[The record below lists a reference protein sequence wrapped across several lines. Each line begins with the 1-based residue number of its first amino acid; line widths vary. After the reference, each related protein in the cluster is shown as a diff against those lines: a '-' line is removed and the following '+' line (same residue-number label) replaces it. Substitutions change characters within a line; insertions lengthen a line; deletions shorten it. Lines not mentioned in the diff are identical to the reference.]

1 MVNILF
7 ISGLILLSATTSYA
21 GTWEIITHG
30 GYDAAVSA
38 WNKIALI
45 FSDNNYTALFL
56 SVAVLGAIILYLSV
70 YTRIALGS
78 KGNPLSGWGV
88 PFMIG
93 IVLYMGFIVPKDR
106 IIIYDETLNR
116 GPQAID
122 NIPRGV
128 ATIAGLLNK
137 IEKGFTNIIWTSSDP
152 STDYRI
158 QAGGAGFN
166 ALGATSAGLYN
177 LPYSFTSTFE
187 NFIKDCVF
195 VEMQRPGTSLDINK
209 IQSGQQDYLT
219 VITES
224 ANPAFYT
231 TSYLNKTEGEP
242 LTCSDAAQQIA
253 RWLNNQNNVKPAIKA
268 ACAVAGYDPNIPQS
282 LNACINATDN
292 LIGKLTEN
300 QITSTLSGFAQQ
312 AIFAQVT
319 ANVTTS
325 INPSLA
331 IKALATSQ
339 SMSSFIGMGAHA
351 NSWIPVIKETLSA
364 IAVGLVPLFAIVC
377 VTPLVGKAFSIM
389 AGMFVWLSVWGIVDS
404 IIHSFAMEFAYKS
417 AESLKISG
425 GASGLASMLMF
436 PGYTVKVGALFGAI
450 RWFGLMLSS
459 IITAMFLRF
468 GGTAMAML
476 AGSLSGTV
484 QAAGAS
490 YGVSM
495 LKNPSSVFSSE
506 VMPAVGIHNAAVT
519 VGGINNLAQGLG
531 KHQGGSMA
539 GQAMVGSKYGAGGI
553 AESGF
558 LSGVESTERGLSLG
572 TSERAEMVGR
582 VAGGTAVGGAVATK
596 MMAEAMGYTGSDADK
611 AAQLATFRG
620 RGNVLNKTEAENL
633 NLKLFGKTD
642 GAFESGMKLDFG
654 MSGDGQ
660 YYYKGITSDG
670 TKLVEVAG
678 NKQITTMRAT
688 NVDLG
693 GGYKGLAGDL
703 IMEKDI
709 TTGATTTRYSGI
721 IADKNGKTYQ
731 GTLTKDPEGN
741 MVLVDGESGRKFES
755 KDYTEN
761 QNWSGNY
768 SGIDF
773 KHAIFTQKG
782 DNINISGT
790 NADATLLRQ
799 IARKARALGDT
810 KAAVQIEKIAQ
821 GLKPGESASYK
832 ITGDSRG
839 NIAGIEVVRESTGQ
853 KVDMGVYKKTQQT
866 RVGDDTRI
874 GNETTKGDR
883 DTDLNW
889 QGTFDGIEF
898 VRAEKTVQG
907 DLVFIRGIGKD
918 GNYYT
923 IVGRQYKDANGRLI
937 QETISKDID
946 VGPNYDGSAL
956 AMVLSGKMPALKTDP
971 EKYKFT
977 AAFTSE
983 VHNIFSRKVRNTT
996 GIQGDLGVG
1005 SGGVGIGIMASGVGI
1020 SDYNQLFYEVKDIV
1034 DRVGTNPN
1042 LTSQE
1047 LKKWFDKK
1055 MEEVEKQVAP
1065 VKGNLLEQQIDKFG
1079 EFKPYGP
1086 T

>member
-436 PGYTVKVGALFGAI
+436 PGQE
-450 RWFGLMLSS
+450 
-459 IITAMFLRF
+459 FLI
-468 GGTAMAML
+468 L
-476 AGSLSGTV
+476 L
-484 QAAGAS
+484 Q
-490 YGVSM
+490 
-495 LKNPSSVFSSE
+495 
-506 VMPAVGIHNAAVT
+506 
-519 VGGINNLAQGLG
+519 
-531 KHQGGSMA
+531 
-539 GQAMVGSKYGAGGI
+539 
-553 AESGF
+553 ESF
-558 LSGVESTERGLSLG
+558 N
-572 TSERAEMVGR
+572 
-582 VAGGTAVGGAVATK
+582 
-596 MMAEAMGYTGSDADK
+596 
-611 AAQLATFRG
+611 Q
-620 RGNVLNKTEAENL
+620 
-633 NLKLFGKTD
+633 
-642 GAFESGMKLDFG
+642 
-654 MSGDGQ
+654 
-660 YYYKGITSDG
+660 
-670 TKLVEVAG
+670 
-678 NKQITTMRAT
+678 
-688 NVDLG
+688 
-693 GGYKGLAGDL
+693 
-703 IMEKDI
+703 
-709 TTGATTTRYSGI
+709 
-721 IADKNGKTYQ
+721 
-731 GTLTKDPEGN
+731 
-741 MVLVDGESGRKFES
+741 RK
-755 KDYTEN
+755 
-761 QNWSGNY
+761 
-768 SGIDF
+768 
-773 KHAIFTQKG
+773 
-782 DNINISGT
+782 
-790 NADATLLRQ
+790 
-799 IARKARALGDT
+799 
-810 KAAVQIEKIAQ
+810 
-821 GLKPGESASYK
+821 
-832 ITGDSRG
+832 
-839 NIAGIEVVRESTGQ
+839 
-853 KVDMGVYKKTQQT
+853 
-866 RVGDDTRI
+866 
-874 GNETTKGDR
+874 
-883 DTDLNW
+883 
-889 QGTFDGIEF
+889 
-898 VRAEKTVQG
+898 
-907 DLVFIRGIGKD
+907 
-918 GNYYT
+918 
-923 IVGRQYKDANGRLI
+923 
-937 QETISKDID
+937 
-946 VGPNYDGSAL
+946 
-956 AMVLSGKMPALKTDP
+956 
-971 EKYKFT
+971 
-977 AAFTSE
+977 
-983 VHNIFSRKVRNTT
+983 
-996 GIQGDLGVG
+996 
-1005 SGGVGIGIMASGVGI
+1005 
-1020 SDYNQLFYEVKDIV
+1020 
-1034 DRVGTNPN
+1034 
-1042 LTSQE
+1042 
-1047 LKKWFDKK
+1047 
-1055 MEEVEKQVAP
+1055 
-1065 VKGNLLEQQIDKFG
+1065 
-1079 EFKPYGP
+1079 
-1086 T
+1086 

>member
-1 MVNILF
+1 MVNIIF
-7 ISGLILLSATTSYA
+7 ILGLILLSTTTSYA

-30 GYDAAVSA
+30 GYDEAVSA
-38 WNKIALI
+38 WNKVALI

-70 YTRIALGS
+70 YTKIALGS

-93 IVLYMGFIVPKDR
+93 IVLYMGFMVPKDR

-137 IEKGFTNIIWTSSDP
+137 IEKGFTDIIWTSSDP

-177 LPYSFTSTFE
+177 LPYSFSSTFE

-242 LTCSDAAQQIA
+242 LTCSGAAQQIA
-253 RWLNNQNNVKPAIKA
+253 GWLNNQNNVKPAIKA

-389 AGMFVWLSVWGIVDS
+389 AGMFVWLSVWGIVDA

-425 GASGLASMLMF
+425 GTSGLASMLMF

-459 IITAMFLRF
+459 IITAMFLKF

-519 VGGINNLAQGLG
+519 VGGINNLAKGLG
-531 KHQGGSMA
+531 MHQGGSMA
-539 GQAMVGSKYGAGGI
+539 GQTMVGSELGARKIAEGVRGGMMQGIASGIGAGNVIDQVGFDTASRSSGNLYAYGIGSGMGFGNSLRAFQAGEIGSARNVADAQTFSNIAQKYG
-553 AESGF
+553 
-558 LSGVESTERGLSLG
+558 GVENLQRMISTKNYTALGQAIEEYAKQRGISYNQAAQEMGFYLG
-572 TSERAEMVGR
+572 TREGLHTLAGKYHLDTVGEQGVLMTDTDKMLSETASAYAAFNFAKTLGYAGSWDDFAGRLRLRESQFSGGLFTLSEEGARRLNEQLQAQGYKNAHFSAGDRVTMAIDSNGNITVASGKRGAEKFTIDRAMVEK
-582 VAGGTAVGGAVATK
+582 GTSVH
-596 MMAEAMGYTGSDADK
+596 
-611 AAQLATFRG
+611 TFNNRINE
-620 RGNVLNKTEAENL
+620 RRNENIVTNL
-633 NLKLFGKTD
+633 N
-642 GAFESGMKLDFG
+642 
-654 MSGDGQ
+654 
-660 YYYKGITSDG
+660 IT
-670 TKLVEVAG
+670 
-678 NKQITTMRAT
+678 R
-688 NVDLG
+688 
-693 GGYKGLAGDL
+693 
-703 IMEKDI
+703 
-709 TTGATTTRYSGI
+709 
-721 IADKNGKTYQ
+721 
-731 GTLTKDPEGN
+731 
-741 MVLVDGESGRKFES
+741 
-755 KDYTEN
+755 DYTEVDLVIRSTKDAME
-761 QNWSGNY
+761 WSHLLKA
-768 SGIDF
+768 SGIQHAELHVGDTIHARLSNATGMVSTITITSGGKSETFDF
-773 KHAIFTQKG
+773 NQIVKGKQETYLQDRKEVKGGSVYDSPVNTAIKNKLGETA
-782 DNINISGT
+782 
-790 NADATLLRQ
+790 ADAW
-799 IARKARALGDT
+799 G
-810 KAAVQIEKIAQ
+810 
-821 GLKPGESASYK
+821 K
-832 ITGDSRG
+832 ITGTVG
-839 NIAGIEVVRESTGQ
+839 EVGGVFGGVFKFF
-853 KVDMGVYKKTQQT
+853 KVG
-866 RVGDDTRI
+866 G
-874 GNETTKGDR
+874 
-883 DTDLNW
+883 
-889 QGTFDGIEF
+889 
-898 VRAEKTVQG
+898 
-907 DLVFIRGIGKD
+907 GKSS
-918 GNYYT
+918 G
-923 IVGRQYKDANGRLI
+923 GRL
-937 QETISKDID
+937 
-946 VGPNYDGSAL
+946 P
-956 AMVLSGKMPALKTDP
+956 
-971 EKYKFT
+971 
-977 AAFTSE
+977 
-983 VHNIFSRKVRNTT
+983 KVPKN
-996 GIQGDLGVG
+996 
-1005 SGGVGIGIMASGVGI
+1005 
-1020 SDYNQLFYEVKDIV
+1020 K
-1034 DRVGTNPN
+1034 
-1042 LTSQE
+1042 
-1047 LKKWFDKK
+1047 
-1055 MEEVEKQVAP
+1055 
-1065 VKGNLLEQQIDKFG
+1065 
-1079 EFKPYGP
+1079 
-1086 T
+1086 